1 MNGRS
6 RASVL
11 TRSSGAARLI
21 FDRRCIEPRA
31 ARRSFDRAAR
41 DLRGPVIVD
50 LSAIGI
56 PSSAA
61 WGAIAAGVRD
71 LVRRGNAVTVHADAG
86 LARLFAISGFARD
99 VCVVLRAGVQA
110 A

>member
-11 TRSSGAARLI
+11 TRSSGVARLI
-21 FDRRCIEPRA
+21 FDRGCIEPHA

-41 DLRGPVIVD
+41 DIHGPVIVD
-50 LSAIGI
+50 LRAIGM

-71 LVRRGNAVTVHADAG
+71 LVRRGNAVTVLADAG
-86 LARLFAISGFARD
+86 LARLFAISGFSRG
-99 VCVVLRAGVQA
+99 VSVVLRAA
-110 A
+110 AHAA